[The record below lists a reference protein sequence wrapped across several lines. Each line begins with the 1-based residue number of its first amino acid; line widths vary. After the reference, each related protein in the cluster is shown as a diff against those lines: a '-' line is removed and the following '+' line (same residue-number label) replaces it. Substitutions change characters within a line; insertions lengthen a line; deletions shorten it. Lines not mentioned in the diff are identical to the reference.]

1 MSGLTL
7 VTLVIVI
14 MKLFSHFRRK
24 RRKRRGEWVGSRAGF
39 QKLSDKDVYSD
50 SDEENIEFDK

>member
-1 MSGLTL
+1 MSGLTR

-14 MKLFSHFRRK
+14 MKLFSHFRSK